1 MSSGMSTTTSSRTNI
16 EVAEPKD
23 SGALALISGIGLG
36 VLWSAGVTAFLLG
49 YTEGGLASLTPRDLA
64 GIAFIGLAPSIVFAF
79 AGWALREIIRF
90 AGTARVL
97 DFSVKRLSTP
107 VAGVKGDARALADA
121 VAEQAERINR
131 DADAT
136 NARLSVM
143 EEMLGKHTSALE
155 EVLRTH
161 TDAMQAA
168 SKNARAQVDALI
180 EDLRRERAA
189 LGDLSEHLTTEAA
202 KMSEMIE
209 RQTDIVS
216 TATRV
221 AANQAEEGRG
231 MLDRSATAMSEAAG
245 NAQRAAEK
253 AALAID
259 EQLRDM
265 QALVTALE
273 ERGGR
278 LEEVARIHSENVK
291 IVQQTTHELNLA
303 AETGA
308 DSMKSASE
316 AAVEQARRVSEV
328 IEKETQRAVQRG
340 MEEIERMRRAAQA
353 AREAAES
360 AGLALEANADAV
372 IERVRNANAAILESD
387 RAAALA
393 SAPSRARAPEP
404 AAPERRAAAALDDD
418 WRDETPSYRS
428 GRRGAAEID
437 RTPTDRSAD
446 IAATSNGAPRGG
458 RRPDL
463 ERPGRPAERSTIERP
478 LELDQFAPP
487 PPSRDGGRRS
497 GRYSAVPPSS
507 NFDEI
512 AREEAARMQAG
523 GAVGARRADVGSRS
537 RPIDD
542 LDDDLDDDDYASPI
556 AARGEPTRSAANGLR
571 PDAGRAAVARPD
583 SLRPDSS
590 RSDSGRAVGSD
601 ETGEW
606 RWRDLLKNIDE
617 APTAMLSGEA
627 VVTGLRRAGV
637 DPARALDPDMTA
649 RVARARRRAGSG
661 EARALVLDGALN
673 EVRRTSA
680 ALAADPTLRGR
691 AEEFVGEHAR
701 LVRRAIDENDAGL
714 LSSLLDSD
722 MGRAYLLLDAALAAD

>member
-1 MSSGMSTTTSSRTNI
+1 MQRAGGGGASARIRPLLFCGSFVGMTTSSTKTTLD
-16 EVAEPKD
+16 VQEPRD
-23 SGALALISGIGLG
+23 SGSLALIAGIALG

-49 YTEGGLASLTPRDLA
+49 YTEGGFAALTPRDLA
-64 GIAFIGLAPSIVFAF
+64 GLAFIGLAPAVVFAF
-79 AGWALREIIRF
+79 AGWALSEVLRF
-90 AGTARVL
+90 AGTARLL

-107 VAGVKGDARALADA
+107 VAAAKGDARALADA
-121 VAEQAERINR
+121 IAEQVERINR
-131 DADAT
+131 DSDAT

-143 EEMLGKHTSALE
+143 EEMLVKHTNALS
-155 EVLRTH
+155 EVLRMH
-161 TDAMQAA
+161 SDAMDATN
-168 SKNARAQVDALI
+168 KNARAQVDALI
-180 EDLRRERAA
+180 EDLRRERSA
-189 LGDLSEHLTTEAA
+189 LGDLSEHLRTETA
-202 KMSEMIE
+202 KISEAID
-209 RQTDIVS
+209 RQTEIVS

-221 AANQAEEGRG
+221 AANQAEEGRSL
-231 MLDRSATAMSEAAG
+231 LDKSAVAMTDAAG
-245 NAQRAAEK
+245 SAQRAAEK

-278 LEEVARIHSENVK
+278 LEDVARIHSENVK

-316 AAVEQARRVSEV
+316 AAIEQARRVAEV
-328 IEKETQRAVQRG
+328 IEKETQRAIQRG

-372 IERVRNANAAILESD
+372 IERVRNANATILESD

-393 SAPSRARAPEP
+393 SAPSRARAAET
-404 AAPERRAAAALDDD
+404 ASDRRADLDDD
-418 WRDETPSYRS
+418 WREDPGFRPS
-428 GRRGAAEID
+428 RRAEPDRAAPD
-437 RTPTDRSAD
+437 V
-446 IAATSNGAPRGG
+446 GAPNGILRG
-458 RRPDL
+458 RRPEP
-463 ERPGRPAERSTIERP
+463 ERAPGRPADRSTIERP
-478 LELDQFAPP
+478 LDLEQIASP
-487 PPSRDGGRRS
+487 PPSRDGGRR
-497 GRYSAVPPSS
+497 GARYNAIPPSS
-507 NFDEI
+507 NFDDL
-512 AREEAARMQAG
+512 ARGEAARMQAG
-523 GAVGARRADVGSRS
+523 AGARPASRG
-537 RPIDD
+537 RPLDD
-542 LDDDLDDDDYASPI
+542 LDDDFDDDDYAAPVS
-556 AARGEPTRSAANGLR
+556 ARGEPARGANGLR
-571 PDAGRAAVARPD
+571 PDMGRTDAGRAE
-583 SLRPDSS
+583 
-590 RSDSGRAVGSD
+590 GSD
-601 ETGEW
+601 EAGEW

-617 APTAMLSGEA
+617 APTAMLAGEA

>member
-1 MSSGMSTTTSSRTNI
+1 MSTSKQNLD
-16 EVAEPKD
+16 VQEPRD
-23 SGALALISGIGLG
+23 SGSIALIAGIGLG

-49 YTEGGLASLTPRDLA
+49 YTEGGLAALTPRDAA
-64 GIAFIGLAPSIVFAF
+64 GMAFIGLAPAVVFAF
-79 AGWALREIIRF
+79 AGWALREIMRF
-90 AGTARVL
+90 GGTARLL
-97 DFSVKRLSTP
+97 DYSARRLAAP
-107 VAGVKGDARALADA
+107 VANAKADARQVADA
-121 VAEQAERINR
+121 IAEQVERLNR
-131 DADAT
+131 ESEGT
-136 NARLSVM
+136 LARLTAM
-143 EEMLGKHTSALE
+143 EDTLVKHTNALE
-155 EVLRTH
+155 EVLRAH
-161 TDAMQAA
+161 TEAMQATT
-168 SKNARAQVDALI
+168 KNARIQVDALI

-189 LGDLSEHLTTEAA
+189 LGDLSEHLQTETTKISDA
-202 KMSEMIE
+202 ID
-209 RQTDIVS
+209 RQTEIVS

-221 AANQAEEGRG
+221 AANQAEEGRSL
-231 MLDRSATAMSEAAG
+231 LDKSAGAMSNAASD
-245 NAQRAAEK
+245 AQKAAEK

-265 QALVTALE
+265 QALVAALE

-291 IVQQTTHELNLA
+291 IVQQTTHDLNLA

-316 AAVEQARRVSEV
+316 AAIEQARRIPEI
-328 IEKETQRAVQRG
+328 IEKEIQRAVQRG
-340 MEEIERMRRAAQA
+340 MEEIERMRRAAQS

-372 IERVRNANAAILESD
+372 IERVRNANATILESD

-393 SAPSRARAPEP
+393 SAPTRARA
-404 AAPERRAAAALDDD
+404 ADAAADRRSAIADDD
-418 WRDETPSYRS
+418 LREELGYRS
-428 GRRGAAEID
+428 GRRSAESD
-437 RTPTDRSAD
+437 RLAD
-446 IAATSNGAPRGG
+446 VPPANGVLRGG
-458 RRPDL
+458 RRPEP
-463 ERPGRPAERSTIERP
+463 ERAPGRPADRSAERP

-487 PPSRDGGRRS
+487 PPSRDLGRRS
-497 GRYSAVPPSS
+497 GRYNPPPPSS

-512 AREEAARMQAG
+512 AREEAARVQAASAAG
-523 GAVGARRADVGSRS
+523 GGRAAARS
-537 RPIDD
+537 RQLDD
-542 LDDDLDDDDYASPI
+542 LDDELDDDYASP
-556 AARGEPTRSAANGLR
+556 APVSARGEPARSGAAGLR
-571 PDAGRAAVARPD
+571 PDSGRPSSGRPE
-583 SLRPDSS
+583 
-590 RSDSGRAVGSD
+590 SGRAEGAD

-617 APTAMLSGEA
+617 APTAMLAGEA